1 MRSSMSRIG
10 VVERFEVKEI
20 TVAGD
25 LMTTAGVRS
34 RSRIGVVERFEA
46 EEIGVAGGELACG
59 LIKTPGVL
67 ACDLMTTAGVIARDL
82 TMVSVGADGVI
93 VSLGSQSTK
102 LY

>member
-1 MRSSMSRIG
+1 MSRIG
-10 VVERFEVKEI
+10 VVERFEVEEVG
-20 TVAGD
+20 VAGD

-46 EEIGVAGGELACG
+46 EEVGVAGVE
-59 LIKTPGVL
+59 L